1 MVSGRQRGV
10 SGWWIVLL
18 RLPYLAVSSVFA
30 FIRLLPMSAADKDIE
45 ILTPRHQLAVCS
57 GRSTGHVSCGIWG
70 HTYELRA
77 ATDSGLAVVT
87 P

>member
-1 MVSGRQRGV
+1 M
-10 SGWWIVLL
+10 LL
-18 RLPYLAVSSVFA
+18 QLRYLAVPSVFA

-45 ILTPRHQLAVCS
+45 TLTPRHQLAVCS
-57 GRSTGHVSCGIWG
+57 GRSTGHASPCGIWG